1 MGDITEVTG
10 MVISSMP
17 VGEFD
22 RRIVLLTKE
31 RGKISAFAKGARKP
45 NSPLVGVTRAFVFG
59 TFQVYEGRTSYNI
72 RQASITNYFEE
83 IISDLDAVCYACYFA
98 EIADYYGRENLDAAS
113 MINLLYI
120 SLRALANKQIP
131 DRLVRLIYE
140 LKMISI
146 NGECPELFTCH
157 SCQREAD
164 IDTYSMTDY
173 GVYCKY
179 CHGQAADGIRISQS
193 TLYALQYIVTAP
205 LEKLYTFTVSE
216 TVLTELRMVLKRI
229 CTKSFDRVMKSE
241 AMLPVQ

>member
-98 EIADYYGRENLDAAS
+98 EIADYYARENLDAAAI
-113 MINLLYI
+113 INLLYI
-120 SLRALANKQIP
+120 SLKALVNKQIP
-131 DRLVRLIYE
+131 DKLVRLVYE
-140 LKMISI
+140 LRMISI
-146 NGECPELFTCH
+146 NGECPEFFVCH
-157 SCQREAD
+157 NCGKEED
-164 IDTYSMTDY
+164 IDTYSMTDC
-173 GVYCKY
+173 GVYCRA
-179 CHGQAADGIRISQS
+179 CHGQATDGIRILQS

-205 LEKLYTFTVSE
+205 LEKLYTFTVSD
-216 TVLTELRMVLKRI
+216 TVLSELRMVLKRI
-229 CTKSFDRVMKSE
+229 CTKSFDRTMKSE
-241 AMLPVQ
+241 AMLPS